1 MSALSSTVLTSL
13 SIVSVCLN
21 PITNDL
27 LLPGIFQS
35 PGPRLSIYASGE
47 SWHSCTGTRPDY
59 TTTSVWSH
67 RYRIVSLWWLGITR
81 RERIGAMRNRREMA
95 KLQRWCTRRDH
106 LREAALQGKLRKR
119 AGYVW
124 YLIGERTAASQAAW
138 RWSESCS
145 LFQSSDRHKAQ
156 NYYHYSVQLH
166 PLVFS
171 NRLEP
176 YSQLIHRCTLRIE
189 SPDPILSNGATAQT
203 ASLNQQHLRPEILFC
218 LSCLFPSICLI
229 LLMSKGQIR
238 WWGESFRLRA
248 NCYLC
253 ASPVLRTS
261 SLAGRPR
268 HHGPRC
274 TGIGRNKQG
283 VFLKGFVPSWNN
295 TWYRFTELSADMQS
309 TPREILHQQIF
320 AVLARAGCTRTGTY
334 STFGYALANHV

>member
-1 MSALSSTVLTSL
+1 MTFFSQASSNHQDLDSLFTLQMKVDTPAPGLDQIILRHLSDPTD
-13 SIVSVCLN
+13 I
-21 PITNDL
+21 
-27 LLPGIFQS
+27 
-35 PGPRLSIYASGE
+35 AS
-47 SWHSCTGTRPDY
+47 W
-59 TTTSVWSH
+59 
-67 RYRIVSLWWLGITR
+67 SLWWLGITR

-166 PLVFS
+166 PLVSS

-229 LLMSKGQIR
+229 LLMSKG
-238 WWGESFRLRA
+238 RL
-248 NCYLC
+248 
-253 ASPVLRTS
+253 
-261 SLAGRPR
+261 
-268 HHGPRC
+268 
-274 TGIGRNKQG
+274 
-283 VFLKGFVPSWNN
+283 
-295 TWYRFTELSADMQS
+295 
-309 TPREILHQQIF
+309 
-320 AVLARAGCTRTGTY
+320 
-334 STFGYALANHV
+334 GYAQTATYAQVPYCVLVA

>member
-1 MSALSSTVLTSL
+1 MIPNRGTDCSQPGCMEMVGIMQSVPVIRSPQSTK
-13 SIVSVCLN
+13 
-21 PITNDL
+21 
-27 LLPGIFQS
+27 LLP
-35 PGPRLSIYASGE
+35 LLCTTASIGLFE
-47 SWHSCTGTRPDY
+47 PIGT
-59 TTTSVWSH
+59 
-67 RYRIVSLWWLGITR
+67 I
-81 RERIGAMRNRREMA
+81 
-95 KLQRWCTRRDH
+95 
-106 LREAALQGKLRKR
+106 
-119 AGYVW
+119 
-124 YLIGERTAASQAAW
+124 
-138 RWSESCS
+138 
-145 LFQSSDRHKAQ
+145 
-156 NYYHYSVQLH
+156 
-166 PLVFS
+166 
-171 NRLEP
+171 
-176 YSQLIHRCTLRIE
+176 SQLIYTAARCTLRIE

-218 LSCLFPSICLI
+218 LSCLFPTICLI

-261 SLAGRPR
+261 SLAGKPR